1 MCRVAKTA
9 VNSLFSRG
17 RREGRSTG
25 LASAC
30 ATRYDEGTGAQEIA
44 EAVRG
49 GARPLRPEAS
59 EVFAV
64 STKTT
69 YKSFRYKAKTTWSS
83 ARRGML
89 SAAGKPSIVVGSPPE
104 FKGESDVWAP
114 EELLVGSL
122 NTCMMLTFL
131 TLAQRQGLTPAGYES
146 EAEGLL
152 DNVEGKYRI
161 TEVTVRPRV
170 TLKSE
175 TELELARKNMES
187 VEAHCFIANS
197 INARITLT
205 PEFVVAPPT

>member
-1 MCRVAKTA
+1 
-9 VNSLFSRG
+9 
-17 RREGRSTG
+17 
-25 LASAC
+25 
-30 ATRYDEGTGAQEIA
+30 
-44 EAVRG
+44 
-49 GARPLRPEAS
+49 
-59 EVFAV
+59 
-64 STKTT
+64 
-69 YKSFRYKAKTTWSS
+69 
-83 ARRGML
+83 ML
-89 SAAGKPSIVVGSPPE
+89 SAAGKPNIIVGSPPE
-104 FKGESDVWAP
+104 FKGEPDVWAP

-131 TLAQRQGLTPAGYES
+131 TLAQRQGLTPVGYES

-152 DNVEGKYRI
+152 DNVEGKYHI

>member
-1 MCRVAKTA
+1 M
-9 VNSLFSRG
+9 
-17 RREGRSTG
+17 E
-25 LASAC
+25 
-30 ATRYDEGTGAQEIA
+30 
-44 EAVRG
+44 
-49 GARPLRPEAS
+49 
-59 EVFAV
+59 

-69 YKSFRYKAKTTWSS
+69 YKSFHYKAKTTWSS

-89 SAAGKPSIVVGSPPE
+89 SAAGKPNIIVGSPPE
-104 FKGESDVWAP
+104 FKGEPDVWAP

-131 TLAQRQGLTPAGYES
+131 TLAQRQGLTPVGYES

-152 DNVEGKYRI
+152 DTVEGKYHI

-175 TELELARKNMES
+175 TELELARKSMES